1 MRWPYN
7 LEECLRTI
15 GYLADEL
22 GLVSP
27 VIEESDHELVVRE
40 GAVDAPVSPYL
51 HFSPDEVAALVAK
64 ARARRGGGP
73 SSGPTDHEQ
82 RLRVV
87 GRQLDERRAQTVRLE
102 LKEGTVAASYFRLGQ
117 ERANEAF
124 SDRYLRLMIDQAVRR
139 RQGPAA

>member
-15 GYLADEL
+15 GHLADEL

-27 VIEESDHELVVRE
+27 VIEESGEELVVRE
-40 GAVDAPVSPYL
+40 GAVDAPINPYL
-51 HFSPDEVAALVAK
+51 HFSAEQMAGLVEA

-73 SSGPTDHEQ
+73 SQASSDHEQ

-87 GRQLDERRAQTVRLE
+87 GRQLDQRQAQTIRLE
-102 LKEGTVAASYFRLGQ
+102 LKAGTVAASYFRLDQ
-117 ERANEAF
+117 ESTNEAF
-124 SDRYLRLMIDQAVRR
+124 SDRYLRLLMDEGLRR
-139 RQGPAA
+139 RLA

>member
-15 GYLADEL
+15 GHLADEI

-27 VIEESDHELVVRE
+27 VVEESDNELIVRE
-40 GAVDAPVSPYL
+40 GAPDAPVSPYL
-51 HFSPDEVAALVAK
+51 HFSPDEVADLVAQ
-64 ARARRGGGP
+64 ARARRGSGI
-73 SSGPTDHEQ
+73 SSASTDHEQ

-87 GRQLDERRAQTVRLE
+87 GRQLDERKAQTVRLE
-102 LKEGTVAASYFRLGQ
+102 LREGTVAASYFRLGQ

-124 SDRYLRLMIDQAVRR
+124 SDRYLRLLIDEAVRR
-139 RQGPAA
+139 RQAG